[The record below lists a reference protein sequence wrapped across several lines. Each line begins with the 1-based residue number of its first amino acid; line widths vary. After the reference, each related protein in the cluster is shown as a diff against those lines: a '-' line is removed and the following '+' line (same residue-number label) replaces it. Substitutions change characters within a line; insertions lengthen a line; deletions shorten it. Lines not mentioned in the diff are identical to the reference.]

1 MYLRR
6 QFFELIAQTSD
17 VPQAFEIDHALG
29 PYLFSKNGEAYL
41 DMVSGFSVSN
51 LGHCHTDIVQAIHL
65 QSKSI
70 CTAMFTVN
78 IFKPLRWN
86 MPSC

>member
-1 MYLRR
+1 MVSTKVNV
-6 QFFELIAQTSD
+6 FTSTVFELIAQTSD

-65 QSKSI
+65 QSKVSAQQ
-70 CTAMFTVN
+70 C
-78 IFKPLRWN
+78 LR
-86 MPSC
+86 